1 LRRHRWPTGTRLRT
15 ARKHK
20 ERQEALRAQGK
31 DRALDRTAA
40 KAMTCGG
47 STAQLDDFRVPDG
60 ERVH

>member
-1 LRRHRWPTGTRLRT
+1 MADWEAAADR

-31 DRALDRTAA
+31 DRALERNAA
-40 KAMTCGG
+40 KAMACGG
-47 STAQLDDFRVPDG
+47 STAQLDEFRVPDG